1 MGNLKMAAILLFLIL
16 FFTSPCLCDEV
27 LERIKAIEEENK
39 SQARKINLLEYQNG
53 ELLNRIVQC
62 STLVENKVGHL
73 HEQFTEFEQFM
84 NLVTVPQTCGQLSLF
99 GVTKP
104 KKIRVDPDG
113 KGANNGPIEVFITL

>member
-16 FFTSPCLCDEV
+16 SFTSLCLCDEV
-27 LERIKAIEEENK
+27 LERIKAVEEENK
-39 SQARKINLLEYQNG
+39 SQAKRLQILEYQNG
-53 ELLNRIVQC
+53 ELLNRIVQS
-62 STLVENKVGHL
+62 STLVENKVGNL
-73 HEQFTEFEQFM
+73 HEEFTDFEQFM

-113 KGANNGPIEVFITL
+113 KGANNGPIEVCIH